1 MDVYERN
8 LTALIKDLRKDLGV
22 KDMPFVSANTGM
34 SGWDVPKRYR
44 AKVTKHVEAQ
54 LAVGDPNKH
63 PEFAGTVAG
72 VETRGFARMKEQSPS
87 GQEFHWNRNWESY
100 YLIGDAMGRAMVGL
114 VDK

>member
-1 MDVYERN
+1 
-8 LTALIKDLRKDLGV
+8 
-22 KDMPFVSANTGM
+22 M
-34 SGWDVPKRYR
+34 SGWDVPERYR

-54 LAVGDPNKH
+54 LAVGDPKKH

-72 VETRGFARMKEQSPS
+72 VETRGFARTKEQSPS